1 MTKTQQSKSVEAGK
15 ILLPH
20 EEPITSDLV
29 LRSQLLTEKIISEV
43 SKRNDEEFGEIEGI
57 DRWATSTPYG
67 YARKKIKASA
77 VFVDNIDET
86 YRKRKK
92 TNWLNAVQNKR
103 SGVFYSLK
111 NLVDSGVIAESER
124 EFFNL
129 PEKIQDF
136 PYRQINNIYRIMKMD
151 GSEWISTIEQFVG
164 ISSQAAIVTCPVDDL
179 MWFVRPKVTYELRT
193 VEGTLLPQGTN
204 IAEQVTKKAA
214 IIKTTGFLGEV
225 IGDRVHTHE
234 WNEEVFRSCLKM
246 IRGNVGDAYN
256 GCALTLK
263 KEGEVNDSISVKTV
277 EDMLLPFDQIW
288 EKNRSTQ
295 PITRIDSKQ
304 LLKDLTDAS
313 AVLQTKTDVTQQY
326 Q

>member
-1 MTKTQQSKSVEAGK
+1 MTKSQQSKSEEK

-103 SGVFYSLK
+103 SGVFYSLN

-129 PEKIQDF
+129 PENIQDY
-136 PYRQINNIYRIMKMD
+136 PYRQINNIHRIKKMD

-164 ISSQAAIVTCPVDDL
+164 ISAQAAIVTCPVDDL
-179 MWFVRPKVTYELRT
+179 MWFVRPQISYELRT
-193 VEGTLLPQGTN
+193 VEGTLLPQGAN

-225 IGDRVHTHE
+225 IGDRVHTHG

-246 IRGNVGDAYN
+246 IRGKAGDANN
-256 GCALTLK
+256 GCALIFV
-263 KEGEVNDSISVKTV
+263 KEGEVNNSTSVKTI
-277 EDMLLPFDQIW
+277 EDMLLDFDTIW
-288 EKNRSTQ
+288 NRNRNTQ

-313 AVLQTKTDVTQQY
+313 AVLQTKTDVPQQY